1 MSKYEIIFF
10 QFPRPTDTLSYE
22 VPVEIPDNHDFD
34 AVVNPGVE
42 AADEE
47 ECDRDHTIDFDDIC
61 TLKNQ
66 LLNSEKAQR
75 MAEFFRFLGD
85 ANRLQI
91 ISALAL
97 KEQCVHELAATV
109 TMSESAI
116 SHQLRNLRAH
126 RLVSYRKQGRQ
137 VFYRLKDR
145 HIFSLYE
152 AVAEHIDEKDS

>member
-1 MSKYEIIFF
+1 M
-10 QFPRPTDTLSYE
+10 QFPQPTDTLSYQ
-22 VPVEIPDNHDFD
+22 VPVTMPDQHDFD
-34 AVVNPGVE
+34 EVLKPGVD

-47 ECDRDHTIDFDDIC
+47 ECDRNHTIDFDNIC
-61 TLKNQ
+61 TLQNQ

-75 MAEFFRFLGD
+75 MGEFFSFLGD
-85 ANRLQI
+85 ANRLRI

-109 TMSESAI
+109 SMSESAV
-116 SHQLRNLRAH
+116 SHQLRNLRTH

-152 AVAEHIDEKDS
+152 AVAEHIDEGDS